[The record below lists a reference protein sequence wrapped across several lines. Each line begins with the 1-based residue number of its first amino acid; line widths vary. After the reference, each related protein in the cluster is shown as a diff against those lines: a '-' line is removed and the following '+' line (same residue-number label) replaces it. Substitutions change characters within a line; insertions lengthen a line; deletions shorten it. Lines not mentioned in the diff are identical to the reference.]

1 MIRRLFIFSKTALDR
16 EGIRMRDRFG
26 LGAIVLMAA
35 LGAATGASSRAWAL
49 EAANHDEKYPDIGG
63 TWVRPGAA
71 QWDPTKPAGLRQ
83 QAPLTAEYQ
92 AIFENN
98 LNIAK
103 SGGQE
108 YNPQVNCLPAGMPR
122 VMIAYD
128 PLEFIVTP
136 DVTYMRSDH
145 LAQFRR
151 IYTDGR
157 PWPDEI
163 KPSFVGYSIGR
174 WVDQDAQGR
183 YGALEVETRSLKG
196 PRSLDASGLPLDTDN
211 QTILK
216 ERIFLD
222 PANRNLMHDQVT
234 TIDHAYTRPWTVV
247 RSYDRDPD
255 PVWVENNCGADN
267 HYVEIEK
274 ETYFISADGYLMPT
288 KKNQRVPDLKNFNQ
302 SPQ

>member
-1 MIRRLFIFSKTALDR
+1 ML
-16 EGIRMRDRFG
+16 MRDRCSFA
-26 LGAIVLMAA
+26 AIVLVAA
-35 LGAATGASSRAWAL
+35 LGAATTGAAAL
-49 EAANHDEKYPDIGG
+49 EPAKHDAKYPDIGG

-83 QAPLTAEYQ
+83 QAPLTPEYQ
-92 AIFENN
+92 TLFETN
-98 LNIAK
+98 LDIAK

-157 PWPDEI
+157 PWPEQI

-174 WVDQDAQGR
+174 WVDQDAEGR

-196 PRSLDASGLPLDTDN
+196 PRSLDASGLPLHADN
-211 QTILK
+211 QTIVK

-222 PANRNLMHDQVT
+222 PANRNLLHDQVT
-234 TIDHAYTRPWTVV
+234 TIDHAYARPWTIV
-247 RSYDRDPD
+247 RSYNRDPD

-267 HYVEIEK
+267 HYVSLGK

-288 KKNQRVPDLKNFNQ
+288 KKNQPEPALKGFAQ
-302 SPQ
+302 PQQ

>member
-1 MIRRLFIFSKTALDR
+1 
-16 EGIRMRDRFG
+16 
-26 LGAIVLMAA
+26 MAA
-35 LGAATGASSRAWAL
+35 VLGTAATGALAL
-49 EAANHDEKYPDIGG
+49 DAAKHDDAKQDAKYPDIGG

-83 QAPLTAEYQ
+83 QAPLTPEYQ
-92 AIFENN
+92 AVFETN
-98 LNIAK
+98 LDITK

-136 DVTYMRSDH
+136 EVTYIRSDH

-157 PWPDEI
+157 PWPDQLA
-163 KPSFVGYSIGR
+163 PSFVGYSIGR
-174 WVDQDAQGR
+174 WVDPDGAGR
-183 YGALEVETRSLKG
+183 YGALEVETRGLKG
-196 PRSLDASGLPLDTDN
+196 PRALDASGLPLHADN
-211 QTILK
+211 ATIVK

-222 PANRNLMHDQVT
+222 QANRNLLHDQIT
-234 TIDHAYTRPWTVV
+234 TIDHAYRAPWTVTRNYNRV
-247 RSYDRDPD
+247 PR
-255 PVWVENNCGADN
+255 PVWIENNCGAEN

-288 KKNQRVPDLKNFNQ
+288 KKNQRVPDLKNFE
-302 SPQ
+302 PPAR

>member
-1 MIRRLFIFSKTALDR
+1 MIRRLFIFSEAALD
-16 EGIRMRDRFG
+16 GKGMRMRDRRG
-26 LGAIVLMAA
+26 LGVIVLVAA
-35 LGAATGASSRAWAL
+35 LGAATAASAL
-49 EAANHDEKYPDIGG
+49 EAANHDERYPDIGG

-151 IYTDGR
+151 IYTDDR

-196 PRSLDASGLPLDTDN
+196 PRSLDASGLPLDADN
-211 QTILK
+211 QTIVK

-222 PANRNLMHDQVT
+222 QADRNLLHDQVT

-247 RSYDRDPD
+247 RSYNRDPD

-267 HYVEIEK
+267 HYVSLGK

-288 KKNQRVPDLKNFNQ
+288 KKNQPEPGLKGFDQ
-302 SPQ
+302 SSK

>member
-1 MIRRLFIFSKTALDR
+1 
-16 EGIRMRDRFG
+16 MR
-26 LGAIVLMAA
+26 LGAITFAAA
-35 LGAATGASSRAWAL
+35 LVLSGAAANAS
-49 EAANHDEKYPDIGG
+49 DETKYPDIGG

-92 AIFENN
+92 TIFESN
-98 LNIAK
+98 LAITAA
-103 SGGQE
+103 GGQE
-108 YNPQVNCLPAGMPR
+108 YNPQVNCLPAGVPR

-136 DVTYMRSDH
+136 DVTYIRSDH

-157 PWPDEI
+157 PWPDQI
-163 KPSFVGYSIGR
+163 TPSFVGYSIGR
-174 WVDQDAQGR
+174 WVDPDAGGR
-183 YGALEVETRSLKG
+183 YGALELETRGLKG
-196 PRSLDASGLPLDTDN
+196 PRSLDASGLPLHTDN
-211 QTILK
+211 QTIVK

-222 PANRNLMHDQVT
+222 PANRNLLHDRVT
-234 TIDHAYTRPWTVV
+234 TIDHAYFRPWTIT
-247 RSYDRDPD
+247 RSYNRDPA

-267 HYVEIEK
+267 HYVSIGR

-288 KKNQRVPDLKNFNQ
+288 KKDQPVPGLSGFDP
-302 SPQ
+302 SPK

>member
-1 MIRRLFIFSKTALDR
+1 M
-16 EGIRMRDRFG
+16 RMRDRCG
-26 LGAIVLMAA
+26 LGAIVLLVGA
-35 LGAATGASSRAWAL
+35 LGAATAASTAASTAAWAL
-49 EAANHDEKYPDIGG
+49 EAASHDAKYPDIGG

-174 WVDQDAQGR
+174 WVDPDAQGR

-196 PRSLDASGLPLDTDN
+196 PRSLDASGLPLDADN
-211 QTILK
+211 QTIVK

-222 PANRNLMHDQVT
+222 PANRNLLHDQVT

-247 RSYDRDPD
+247 RSYNRDPD

-267 HYVEIEK
+267 HYVSLGK

-288 KKNQRVPDLKNFNQ
+288 KKNQPEPGLQGFDQ
-302 SPQ
+302 SSK

>member
-1 MIRRLFIFSKTALDR
+1 M
-16 EGIRMRDRFG
+16 RMRDRCG
-26 LGAIVLMAA
+26 LGVIVLMAA
-35 LGAATGASSRAWAL
+35 LGAAAGASTAASTAAWAL
-49 EAANHDEKYPDIGG
+49 EGANHDAKYPDIGG

-196 PRSLDASGLPLDTDN
+196 PRSLDASGLPMDADN
-211 QTILK
+211 QTIVK

-222 PANRNLMHDQVT
+222 QADRNLLHDQVT

-247 RSYDRDPD
+247 RSYNRDPD

-267 HYVEIEK
+267 HYVSLGK

-288 KKNQRVPDLKNFNQ
+288 KKNQPEPGLKGFDQ
-302 SPQ
+302 SSK

>member
-1 MIRRLFIFSKTALDR
+1 
-16 EGIRMRDRFG
+16 MRDRYWFA
-26 LGAIVLMAA
+26 AIVLVAA
-35 LGAATGASSRAWAL
+35 LGAATTAAQAREPAS
-49 EAANHDEKYPDIGG
+49 HDAKYPDIGG

-83 QAPLTAEYQ
+83 QAPLTPEYQ
-92 AIFENN
+92 TLFETN
-98 LNIAK
+98 LDIAK

-136 DVTYMRSDH
+136 DTTYIRSDH

-157 PWPDEI
+157 PWPEQI

-174 WVDQDAQGR
+174 WVDQDAEGH
-183 YGALEVETRSLKG
+183 YGVLEVETRSLKG
-196 PRSLDASGLPLDTDN
+196 PRSLDASGLPLHADN
-211 QTILK
+211 QTIVK
-216 ERIFLD
+216 ERIYLD
-222 PANRNLMHDQVT
+222 QANRNLLHDQVT
-234 TIDHAYTRPWTVV
+234 TVDHAYTRPWTIV
-247 RSYDRDPD
+247 RSYNRDPD

-267 HYVEIEK
+267 HYVSLGK

-288 KKNQRVPDLKNFNQ
+288 KKNQPVPALEGFGQ
-302 SPQ
+302 PQQ

>member
-1 MIRRLFIFSKTALDR
+1 MGD
-16 EGIRMRDRFG
+16 EGIVMRDRFG
-26 LGAIVLMAA
+26 LAAIA
-35 LGAATGASSRAWAL
+35 LATALATSTTGALAL
-49 EAANHDEKYPDIGG
+49 DEAKLDAKYPDIGG

-71 QWDPTKPAGLRQ
+71 QWDPTKPSGLRQ
-83 QAPLTAEYQ
+83 QAPLTPEYQ
-92 AIFENN
+92 TIFEAN
-98 LNIAK
+98 LDITK

-136 DVTYMRSDH
+136 DVTYIRSDH
-145 LAQFRR
+145 LMQFRR

-157 PWPDEI
+157 PRPGEI
-163 KPSFVGYSIGR
+163 TPSYLGYSIGR
-174 WVDQDAQGR
+174 WVDPDRDGR

-196 PRSLDASGLPLDTDN
+196 PRSLDASGLPLHADN
-211 QTILK
+211 QTIVK

-222 PANRNLMHDQVT
+222 QANRNLLHDQVT
-234 TIDHAYTRPWTVV
+234 TIDHAYSRPWTVT
-247 RSYDRDPD
+247 RSYNRDPE

-267 HYVEIEK
+267 HYVSLGR

-288 KKNQRVPDLKNFNQ
+288 KKDQPPPQLNGFNR

>member
-1 MIRRLFIFSKTALDR
+1 VLDR
-16 EGIRMRDRFG
+16 S
-26 LGAIVLMAA
+26 L
-35 LGAATGASSRAWAL
+35 TGASLRGAIAL
-49 EAANHDEKYPDIGG
+49 AAALALSGAAAGASEGVAKYPDIGG

-98 LNIAK
+98 LAITAA
-103 SGGQE
+103 GGQE

-128 PLEFIVTP
+128 PLEFIVTG

-163 KPSFVGYSIGR
+163 TPSFVGYSIGR
-174 WVDQDAQGR
+174 WVDPDRDGR
-183 YGALEVETRSLKG
+183 YGALEVETRGLKG
-196 PRSLDASGLPLDTDN
+196 PRALDASGLPLHADN
-211 QTILK
+211 QTIVK

-222 PANRNLMHDQVT
+222 PANRDLLHDRVT
-234 TIDHAYTRPWTVV
+234 TIDHAYFRPWTVA
-247 RSYDRDPD
+247 RSYNRDPE

-267 HYVEIEK
+267 HYVSIGR

-288 KKNQRVPDLKNFNQ
+288 KKNQTVPGLKGFDP
-302 SPQ
+302 SPR